1 MMNKL
6 TTMNDEDFARLVAE
20 EVKNKLSPL
29 QKAQLHLEENWSR
42 WKSTLIAL
50 IENLNDQVAR
60 IDADMDA
67 DVRRYESFGE
77 DGLRLRSQAEAAY
90 VSRRKKVERFRFH
103 VERRLDDVASMIETG
118 QVKQSDGW
126 DDVEFYRRAIIRHRA
141 MIRDLDLEETPIDR
155 ALWASL
161 DKSWDFDK
169 VDVSRL

>member
-1 MMNKL
+1 MNKIAA
-6 TTMNDEDFARLVAE
+6 MGDEDFARLVAE
-20 EVKNKLSPL
+20 EVKNKLSPAQRTQL
-29 QKAQLHLEENWSR
+29 QAEENWPR

-50 IENLNDQVAR
+50 VENLNDQVVR
-60 IDADMDA
+60 IDADRDA

-90 VSRRKKVERFRFH
+90 AARRKKVERFRFH

-118 QVKQSDGW
+118 QVKQNDGW
-126 DDVEFYRRAIIRHRA
+126 EDVEFYRRAIIRHRA

-161 DKSWDFDK
+161 DKSWEFDK
-169 VDVSRL
+169 VDVSSL